1 MNPNLIAAVAIQV
14 AMHLLQNNQ
23 DAAEHPAPSA
33 PPFPNNGSWW
43 SFFLKISTGI
53 FISRPR
59 QILSIPFKVVYKMA
73 EWLNVIQPSV
83 QHEQLSFMKMDLKS
97 LSTNIPIL
105 KKNFNDC
112 DLIFIISKK
121 KLCLIVNVGII
132 VIGICVSVV
141 TINFLIKK
149 YNASVIKKQ
158 QVEIKKLE
166 GLLKEKKF

>member
-1 MNPNLIAAVAIQV
+1 MNPNLLAAVTVQV

-33 PPFPNNGSWW
+33 PPFPQNGTWW
-43 SFFLKISTGI
+43 NFFVKVSTGI

-83 QHEQLSFMKMDLKS
+83 QHEQLSFMKMNLKT
-97 LSTNIPIL
+97 LSTSIPMV
-105 KKNFNDC
+105 KKNFNYY
-112 DLIFIISKK
+112 DLIFVISKK
-121 KLCLIVNVGII
+121 KLDLIVNIGII
-132 VIGICVSVV
+132 SVGVSVV
-141 TINFLIKK
+141 TIRFLIKK

-166 GLLKEKKF
+166 GLLKERKF